1 MNFGSQSSSSDNEA
15 SHDGAQYISDEDFKK
30 NLSEQEL
37 MIFNAIVIAIHQ
49 QHVNRQKSFHRRRLE
64 HLKKQP
70 DTSMEELENKATQY
84 LRLQE
89 QAMQTYQNQLLSA
102 VQ

>member
-1 MNFGSQSSSSDNEA
+1 MLTGQNGGSGEQVNEMPMPYFDPMSMFQQMNFGSQSSSSDNEA

-49 QHVNRQKSFHRRRLE
+49 QHVNR
-64 HLKKQP
+64 
-70 DTSMEELENKATQY
+70 
-84 LRLQE
+84 
-89 QAMQTYQNQLLSA
+89 
-102 VQ
+102 